1 MADMPIHGHSQ
12 IDSRVSAEF
21 QAPIDNGVL
30 GMWIWLSG
38 EGVFFAS
45 LIGAYIMLHNN
56 LNNGPGVKI
65 LDLPSAVIS
74 TVIILLSSMTMMF
87 SLGQIQKGK
96 LIETRLW
103 LTVTGALGLAF
114 VLLALNEYSALYH
127 QGFTL
132 HTSPFSSA
140 FYALTG
146 FDAAHVAFGV
156 LWALGLLVYTFH
168 RNFLNESIL
177 KLKVLSLYW
186 GFVTII
192 WMVVFTVVYLLGKVA

>member
-1 MADMPIHGHSQ
+1 MADMPIQGTSE

-21 QAPIDNGVL
+21 QAPMDNGVL

-56 LNNGPGVKI
+56 LNSGPSAKI
-65 LDLPSAVIS
+65 LDLPTAAVS

-87 SLGQIQKGK
+87 SLGQVQKGK
-96 LIETRLW
+96 LVATRLW
-103 LTVTGALGLAF
+103 LAITAVLGLAF
-114 VLLALNEYSALYH
+114 VLVELEDYASLYQQH
-127 QGFTL
+127 FTF

-146 FDAAHVAFGV
+146 FDGAHVAFGV
-156 LWALGLLVYTFH
+156 LWAVGLLIYTFN